1 MRLRILGI
9 VVLLTVAGALPVPA
23 APATSDANGT
33 VVDASGQPV
42 QDVVVR
48 FTPAGGGTS
57 YEGKTNQKGKYFVS
71 GMFNPTPDDHWKI
84 EVVAAGWVPTSMHVE
99 SRNINRTLQAEPYT
113 TKIKFDA
120 PIPTVLI
127 SRFGVATIDLT
138 LSTEESV
145 AAERQAAAEA
155 AAAAAAAAAGQPPPT
170 PQKDSWNEAL
180 TLAAAG
186 DTAGAV
192 PLLREAIE
200 EKPDD
205 PERHR
210 TLAKVLLKTD
220 QPKEAIVEAQR
231 AVELEPD
238 LLDNHLVLASA
249 YVEQENR
256 AAAKKALEAA
266 RVQFPTETKVVHQIA
281 SLAAEDGDTAGAIAG
296 YESITQ
302 IDPQDSDAW
311 VSLGSLYAKTGKID
325 KSEAAFQKVVT
336 LDPAKAPQVFYN
348 IGALALNNPKK
359 SDEDVRKAIAAFKR
373 SIELKPDY
381 PPARKQLGYALLQSG
396 DSTGAKTQLAE
407 YVRLAP
413 NAPDAAQIQSLLKSL
428 K

>member
-1 MRLRILGI
+1 MRLRIVGI
-9 VVLLTVAGALPVPA
+9 VVLLAVAAALPVPA
-23 APATSDANGT
+23 PPATSDVNGT
-33 VVDASGQPV
+33 VLDASGQPV
-42 QDVVVR
+42 ENVVVR
-48 FTPAGGGTS
+48 FTPMGGGTS
-57 YEGKTNQKGKYFVS
+57 YEGKTNKKGKYVVI
-71 GMFNPTPDDHWKI
+71 GMFNPTPDDRWKV
-84 EVVAAGWVPTSMHVE
+84 ELVVTGWVPTSMRVE
-99 SRNINRTLQAEPYT
+99 SRNVNKILQGEPYT
-113 TKIKFDA
+113 TKIKLDS
-120 PIPTVLI
+120 PIPPVSIRPL
-127 SRFGVATIDLT
+127 GVATIDLT
-138 LSTEESV
+138 LSSADAV
-145 AAERQAAAEA
+145 ATERQAAADA
-155 AAAAAAAAAGQPPPT
+155 AAAAAAAAAGQPAAT

-186 DTAGAV
+186 DSEGAV

-238 LLDNHLVLASA
+238 RLDNHLVLASA

-256 AAAKKALEAA
+256 AAARTALEAA

-281 SLAAEDGDTAGAIAG
+281 SLAAEDGDTAGAIVA

-311 VSLGSLYAKTGKID
+311 VSLGALYAKTGKID

-336 LDPAKAPQVFYN
+336 LDPARAPQVFYN

-359 SDEDVRKAIAAFKR
+359 SDEDVQKAIAAFKR

-381 PPARKQLGYALLQSG
+381 PPARKQLGYALLQAG
-396 DSTGAKTQLAE
+396 DSAGAKTQLAE